1 MIMMTP
7 SMPVYARADIQME
20 RGEGCHLIDTN
31 GKRYLD
37 FIAGIGVNAFGHGH
51 PHLVKALQE
60 QAAKLWHTSNLYRI
74 PLGERLAQRLVD
86 ATFADT
92 VFFTNSGAEAWECA
106 VKVGRSYQ
114 TAIGRPERYKMITC
128 HNAFHGRTLMG
139 IASTNQE
146 KLRKGFEPL
155 PDHFKFVP
163 FNDLAAMEAAIDDS
177 VGAIKFEPIQGEGG
191 IATATPAFMK
201 GVRALC
207 DKHGLLM
214 ILDEIQCGVGRT
226 GKMFAHEHYD
236 VTPDVIC
243 IAKGI
248 GGGFPLGACLATEKA
263 AAGMVAGTHGS
274 TYGGNPLAMA
284 VGNAVLDILLEPGF
298 FDHVVLMG
306 ERLSQ
311 ALTQLMPNHDDIFD
325 ASQAVRGLGLMRG
338 VKLKVPNREF
348 VGHARGSGILT
359 AAAGSDVLRMLP
371 PLIITDAH
379 ITEAMEYLSTAAR
392 AWQSKAA

>member
-1 MIMMTP
+1 MISPM
-7 SMPVYARADIQME
+7 MPVYARADIQME
-20 RGEGCHLIDTN
+20 RGEGCHLIDSN

-37 FIAGIGVNAFGHGH
+37 FIAGIGVNALGHGH

-60 QAAKLWHTSNLYRI
+60 QATKLWHTSNLYRM
-74 PLGERLAQRLVD
+74 PLGERLAQRLTD
-86 ATFADT
+86 CSFADT

-128 HNAFHGRTLMG
+128 NNAFHGRTLMG

-163 FNDLAAMEAAIDDS
+163 FNDLAAMEAAIDET
-177 VGAIKFEPIQGEGG
+177 VGAIKFEPVQGEGG
-191 IATATPAFMK
+191 IATATPEFMK
-201 GVRALC
+201 GVRTLC

-226 GKMFAHEHYD
+226 GKFLAYEHYD
-236 VTPDVIC
+236 VTPDVVC

-263 AAGMVAGTHGS
+263 AQGMVAGTHGS

-284 VGNAVLDILLEPGF
+284 VGNAVLDVILEPGF
-298 FDHVVLMG
+298 FEHVALMG
-306 ERLSQ
+306 ERLAQ
-311 ALTQLMPNHDDIFD
+311 ALTQMLPNHDDIFD
-325 ASQAVRGLGLMRG
+325 ASAPVRGLGLMRG
-338 VKLKVPNREF
+338 VRLKVPNREF
-348 VGHARGSGILT
+348 ANHARHSGILT
-359 AAAGSDVLRMLP
+359 AAAGTDVLRVLP

-379 ITEAMEYLSTAAR
+379 IKEAMECLSNAAR
-392 AWQSKAA
+392 AWPSRAA